1 MRRPWFASAELQIVN
16 GALRVGSGLGDK
28 AVFMQTGVFL

>member
-1 MRRPWFASAELQIVN
+1 LLRLKAVQIVN
-16 GALRVGSGLGDK
+16 GALRVGSGLEDK